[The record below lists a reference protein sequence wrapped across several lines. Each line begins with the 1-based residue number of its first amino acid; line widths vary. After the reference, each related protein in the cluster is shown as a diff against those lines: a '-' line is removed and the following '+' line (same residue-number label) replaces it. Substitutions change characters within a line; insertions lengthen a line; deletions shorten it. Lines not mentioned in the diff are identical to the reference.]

1 MPFGLLSFIVSLKD
15 TSVIEGTT
23 GLVGQGDEVVI
34 ICNAQGGP
42 NNTYKWALNGEEI
55 VESDVLNITTVLYD
69 TMSTSTLRI
78 SSVDA
83 ATHKGNYTCTVSN
96 TAGEDT
102 TSIVLVGM
110 SVIA

>member
-1 MPFGLLSFIVSLKD
+1 MTNGSFVD
-15 TSVIEGTT
+15 EGEEFVIT
-23 GLVGQGDEVVI
+23 
-34 ICNAQGGP
+34 CNALGGP
-42 NNTYKWALNGEEI
+42 NNTYKWTLNGEEI
-55 VESDVLNITTVLYD
+55 VESDVLNITTVTFD

-110 SVIA
+110 SVIAR